1 LKIKI
6 FEISLNLYL
15 KNYMNNDLKE
25 KIILPAR
32 KIIRDDNKIKKFY
45 IFPWLLS
52 IIFLTFLLVYQSIY
66 TYVIIF
72 WNKDEVLKQLLYFL
86 ESDYWFQ
93 SIIIWII
100 FIIIYTLSIPI
111 FEWWLIKY
119 IDSKNKWNSIGSSQA
134 FWQWLYNFLPIFE
147 YNNIFS
153 EFKIISI
160 LNFYL
165 FTIRFIWI
173 EFIMTINYIFII
185 IFILWLFLNIL
196 FVYSKYAI
204 VLNNKNV
211 FESIWESSK
220 ITILNLKVTIKLYF
234 LIFFLNLR
242 VIINF
247 VIFLFFPII
256 IFVAIWLITTKFLLI
271 IAITILLLIFI
282 WLILALWYL
291 TAVLEIFKTSIWY
304 YAYKEWKKNLE

>member
-1 LKIKI
+1 
-6 FEISLNLYL
+6 
-15 KNYMNNDLKE
+15 MNNDLKE

-32 KIIRDDNKIKKFY
+32 KTIRDDTKIKKFY

-52 IIFLTFLLVYQSIY
+52 IIFLTLLLVYQSIY
-66 TYVIIF
+66 TYVVIF
-72 WNKDEVLKQLLYFL
+72 WNKDETLKNLLKFL
-86 ESDYWFQ
+86 ESDYWIE
-93 SIIIWII
+93 SITIWIL

-119 IDSKNKWNSIGSSQA
+119 IDLKNKGTPIGSSEA
-134 FWQWLYNFLPIFE
+134 FWQWLYNFLPLFE

-165 FTIRFIWI
+165 FSIRFIWM
-173 EFIMTINYIFII
+173 EFIKTINYIFII
-185 IFILWLFLNIL
+185 IFILWLVLNIL

-211 FESIWESSK
+211 FQSIWESSK
-220 ITILNLKVTIKLYF
+220 ISILNLKRTIKIYF
-234 LIFFLNLR
+234 LMFFLNLR
-242 VIINF
+242 VIVNF
-247 VIFLFFPII
+247 IIFLFFPIM
-256 IFVAIWLITTKFLLI
+256 IFVVIWLITTKFLLI
-271 IAITILLLIFI
+271 IAVTILSVIFI

-291 TAVLEIFKTSIWY
+291 TAVLEVFKTSIWY
-304 YAYKEWKKNLE
+304 YAYEEWKKNLDQ